1 MTDKKENHRTETTA
15 PRQLTWWRRILMGIL
30 GPLLAVL
37 IRLVWMFYRFE
48 LEESEGFLE
57 LERQQQPVV
66 LAIWHE
72 TILAVTWYVA
82 RVLKRGVKATFLISP
97 SVDGEIGAVLLAQFG
112 SHAVRGSGRRSA
124 AAALEGLHR
133 AVTERGQ
140 SPFITLD
147 GSKGP
152 WRISKKGA
160 IKVARAAGVPIIPIG
175 AAASRS
181 WRAKTWDHHLVPKPF
196 SKVAITVGDPIVV
209 PRELTDD
216 EVEAQRR
223 GLEDEMNSLMGICE
237 ERLGVRGV
245 TQPVDT
251 DRPEEES

>member
-1 MTDKKENHRTETTA
+1 MTDEGKASRSQASA
-15 PRQLTWWRRILMGIL
+15 PRQLTWWRRLLMGVA

-37 IRLVWMFYRFE
+37 IRLVWMFYRFD
-48 LEESEGFLE
+48 LEESESFLE

-97 SVDGEIGAVLLAQFG
+97 SVDGEVGAVLLAQFG

-124 AAALEGLHR
+124 AAALQGLHR
-133 AVTERGQ
+133 AITEHGQ

-152 WRISKKGA
+152 WRVSKKGA
-160 IKVARAAGVPIIPIG
+160 IKVAREAGVPIIPIG

-196 SKVAITVGDPIVV
+196 SKVAISVGEPIPV
-209 PRELTDD
+209 PREMSDD
-216 EVEAQRR
+216 EVETQRR
-223 GLEDEMNSLMGICE
+223 GLEDEMNRLMGICE

-245 TQPVDT
+245 TPPVAT
-251 DRPEEES
+251 DRPEEE

>member
-1 MTDKKENHRTETTA
+1 
-15 PRQLTWWRRILMGIL
+15 
-30 GPLLAVL
+30 
-37 IRLVWMFYRFE
+37 MFYRFE

-82 RVLKRGVKATFLISP
+82 RLLKRGVKATFLISP

-133 AVTERGQ
+133 AVAEKGQ

-152 WRISKKGA
+152 WRVSKKGA
-160 IKVARAAGVPIIPIG
+160 IKVARGAGVPIIPIG
-175 AAASRS
+175 SAASRG

-196 SKVAITVGDPIVV
+196 SRVAITVGEPFAV
-209 PRELTDD
+209 PQDMTGD
-216 EVEAQRR
+216 EVEARR
-223 GLEDEMNSLMGICE
+223 RALEDEMNRLMGICE

-245 TQPVDT
+245 TPSAENG
-251 DRPEEES
+251 RLEEES